1 VPPPRRPAPALAPN
15 PWPNGIETMSARKRI
30 LKSKPMQFAL
40 AWVASLYLR
49 LVLSTVRWE
58 TNFPAAAQ
66 DLISAQQPLITC
78 FWHGRLMMMRAG
90 LPRRRSIHALIS
102 GHRDGMLISRALRSL
117 GVHTVESARRRK
129 GQSALRAMLRLLEEG
144 NPIAIT
150 PDGPRGPR
158 MRAKAG
164 AIKLAQLSGVP
175 LIPGSGSVKRRILLG
190 TWDRFC
196 LALPFSRG
204 IILAGEP
211 IDVPREA
218 TEAELERL
226 RQLLE
231 DRLNALTAAAD
242 EHFGQPTVEP
252 AAMPESAPESAKDG
266 AGHARA

>member
-1 VPPPRRPAPALAPN
+1 MNLH
-15 PWPNGIETMSARKRI
+15 KRI
-30 LKSKPMQFAL
+30 LKATSVRLFL
-40 AWVASLYLR
+40 AWLAALYLR

-58 TNFPAAAQ
+58 TAYPAAIQ
-66 DLISAQQPLITC
+66 ELVSAHRPLITC

-90 LPRRRSIHALIS
+90 LPDHRPIHALIS
-102 GHRDGMLISRALRSL
+102 EHRDGLLISRALRSL
-117 GVHTVESARRRK
+117 GVHTVASARRRG
-129 GQSALRAMLRLLEEG
+129 GQSALRTMVRLLAEG
-144 NPIAIT
+144 NPVAIT

-175 LIPGSGSVKRRILLG
+175 IIPASGSVKRRILLG

-211 IDVPREA
+211 IHVPRDA

-226 RQLLE
+226 RHILE
-231 DRLNALTAAAD
+231 NSLNALTAAAD
-242 EHFGQPTVEP
+242 RHFGQPTVEP
-252 AAMPESAPESAKDG
+252 AAAPERARDG
-266 AGHARA
+266 AGRARA

>member
-1 VPPPRRPAPALAPN
+1 MNLH
-15 PWPNGIETMSARKRI
+15 KRI
-30 LKSKPMQFAL
+30 LKATPVRLFL
-40 AWVASLYLR
+40 AWLASLYLR

-58 TNFPAAAQ
+58 TAYPAAAQ
-66 DLISAQQPLITC
+66 ELISAQRPLITC

-90 LPRRRSIHALIS
+90 LPRHRPIHALIS
-102 GHRDGMLISRALRSL
+102 EHRDGLLISRALRNL
-117 GVHTVESARRRK
+117 GVHTVASASRRG
-129 GQSALRAMLRLLEEG
+129 GQSALRTMVRLLADG
-144 NPIAIT
+144 NLIAIT

-164 AIKLAQLSGVP
+164 AIKLAQLSGAPLVP
-175 LIPGSGSVKRRILLG
+175 ASGSVKRRVLLG

-211 IDVPREA
+211 IDVPRDA
-218 TEAELERL
+218 TDAELERL
-226 RQLLE
+226 RRLLE

-242 EHFGQPTVEP
+242 GHFGQPTVEP
-252 AAMPESAPESAKDG
+252 ATAPKRAKDE

>member
-1 VPPPRRPAPALAPN
+1 
-15 PWPNGIETMSARKRI
+15 MSARKRI
-30 LKSKPMQFAL
+30 LKSKPVQLAL

-49 LVLSTVRWE
+49 LVFWTVRWE
-58 TNFPAAAQ
+58 VVAPAATQ
-66 DLISAQQPLITC
+66 QLIAEHGPLITC

-90 LPRRRSIHALIS
+90 LPHRRPIHALIS

-175 LIPGSGSVKRRILLG
+175 LVPGSGSVKRRILLG

-211 IDVPREA
+211 IGVPRDA

-226 RQLLE
+226 RHLLE

-242 EHFGQPTVEP
+242 EHFGQPIIEP
-252 AAMPESAPESAKDG
+252 AAIPESAPESVPKSAKDG